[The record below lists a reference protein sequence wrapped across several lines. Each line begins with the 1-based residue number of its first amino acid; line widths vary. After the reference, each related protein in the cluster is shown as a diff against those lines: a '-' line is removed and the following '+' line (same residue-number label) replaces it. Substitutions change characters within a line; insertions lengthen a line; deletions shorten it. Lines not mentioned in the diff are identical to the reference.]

1 MCVFGYPHHPTCPLE
16 IGDFVSQG
24 VSELVILA
32 PAMNWC
38 LLEHTLAVWGCA
50 GMGLHVRVSLDVCPN
65 ASVVE
70 CVFVSVA

>member
-1 MCVFGYPHHPTCPLE
+1 MCPLE

-24 VSELVILA
+24 VSELVVLA
-32 PAMNWC
+32 PAMNRC

-50 GMGLHVRVSLDVCPN
+50 GMGLHVRVSLDGCPN

>member
-1 MCVFGYPHHPTCPLE
+1 MCPLE